1 MKPVAANGP
10 TGTFFFFFFWLT
22 AVARKQVATS
32 LSDPLP
38 LVALLFVE
46 ITDQTSGNV
55 SQRWPILREHVRLK
69 IGRVNICQQRLC
81 AQLIVALP
89 LDVKRQIIDKN
100 WLDNRSETQFWKSK
114 RENDLRS
121 NARLDSSRKPL
132 STWASRDSKFKN

>member
-10 TGTFFFFFFWLT
+10 TGTFFFFFWLT

-55 SQRWPILREHVRLK
+55 SQR
-69 IGRVNICQQRLC
+69 
-81 AQLIVALP
+81 
-89 LDVKRQIIDKN
+89 
-100 WLDNRSETQFWKSK
+100 
-114 RENDLRS
+114 
-121 NARLDSSRKPL
+121 
-132 STWASRDSKFKN
+132 